1 MAQGAQTMDLSF
13 NSLLELNNSQQKF
26 TNPVRKSLDT
36 FDSQLI
42 KAAADGVL
50 PSFLAQAKT
59 RPTIKVKGLY
69 VFVRKK
75 LNYF

>member
-26 TNPVRKSLDT
+26 RNPVRKSLDM

-50 PSFLAQAKT
+50 PSFLA
-59 RPTIKVKGLY
+59 
-69 VFVRKK
+69 
-75 LNYF
+75 